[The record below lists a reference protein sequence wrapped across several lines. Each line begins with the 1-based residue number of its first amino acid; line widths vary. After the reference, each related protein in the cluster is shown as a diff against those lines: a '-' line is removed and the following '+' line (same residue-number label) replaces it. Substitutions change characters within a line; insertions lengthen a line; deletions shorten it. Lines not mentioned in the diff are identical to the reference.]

1 MGKTSQLEMKSSI
14 VDNLLLIS
22 EERHYHVCC
31 ILVVRM
37 TSTGR
42 NVGGVNVRR
51 CGSLG
56 AISDTDC
63 PKLNQWNHL
72 LPAEYIKC
80 I

>member
-42 NVGGVNVRR
+42 NVGGVAPWEPFQTLTAPNSISGIIFFQPSISNVFRSI
-51 CGSLG
+51 G
-56 AISDTDC
+56 
-63 PKLNQWNHL
+63 
-72 LPAEYIKC
+72 
-80 I
+80 